1 MGLTRKFFPRRSSRA
16 IAFWRFLSSRTLREE
31 GAFFNERPAS
41 PLGAL
46 LTGEPEVV
54 SEVKIGTV
62 YRAGMA

>member
-1 MGLTRKFFPRRSSRA
+1 
-16 IAFWRFLSSRTLREE
+16 LSSRTLREE
-31 GAFFNERPAS
+31 GAFLNGRPAS
-41 PLGAL
+41 PLDAL